1 MKKFGAIIGITMFI
15 FTASLFGYGVNA
27 SKQEQD
33 NDTIAFYDQV
43 IEEEGL
49 TVEVV
54 DSSRLTHEMIENR
67 DGKLLIEKC
76 IGVVENSDTGDGRIL
91 NTPEGVGNYISY
103 RRVDGVK
110 DGAVVLTY
118 FIYDPH
124 NNYVDGIVDRFD
136 YVIEK

>member
-1 MKKFGAIIGITMFI
+1 MKKFGAIIGITIFI
-15 FTASLFGYGVNA
+15 FTVALFGYGVNA
-27 SKQEQD
+27 NKQRQEED
-33 NDTIAFYDQV
+33 AIAFYDHI

-54 DSSRLTHEMIENR
+54 DSGRLTHEMIENR
-67 DGKLLIEKC
+67 DEKLLIEKC

-110 DGAVVLTY
+110 DGSVVLTY

-136 YVIEK
+136 YVIGE